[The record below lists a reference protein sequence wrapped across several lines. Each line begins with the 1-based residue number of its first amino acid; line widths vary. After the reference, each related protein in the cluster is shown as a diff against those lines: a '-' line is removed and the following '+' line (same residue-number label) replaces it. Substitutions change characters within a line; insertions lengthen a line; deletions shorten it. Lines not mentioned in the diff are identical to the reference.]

1 MFDWYSEYVMA
12 QARQAELV
20 GAAERRRRLAEAAAA
35 SRSRPG
41 GEKRRGGARRRQS
54 LRYRVGA
61 ALILLGRLLQ
71 GAAPRLPQPLTP
83 PYGK

>member
-12 QARQAELV
+12 RARQAELV
-20 GAAERRRRLAEAAAA
+20 GAAELRRRLGEVAAATRA
-35 SRSRPG
+35 RPG
-41 GEKRRGGARRRQS
+41 REKRRAGARRRQS

-71 GAAPRLPQPLTP
+71 GAAPGLPEPLTP
-83 PYGK
+83 ACGK